1 MLAGRVA
8 SGLHSGTPDL
18 VIADAK
24 EAVLSIWGAEAG
36 TTGHAEVAVAREC
49 YGIGESAPVE
59 AQWFPSPCTT
69 VLERGRQRLEKTT
82 RQTWSGSDVGCGYAE
97 ELDEAHAELA
107 ATGLGDG
114 NRPTE
119 AAFTWR
125 RIRGAL
131 PEGTTGKRPK
141 ARRGGARVLPAIA
154 HRRQSSTARQHTQ
167 WLAAQA
173 RSRWG
178 EEAVEVRALAIL
190 YFVVLFLDVSICP
203 GCKDW
208 TQG

>member
-1 MLAGRVA
+1 MRRSRWRENVMGSGRVLL
-8 SGLHSGTPDL
+8 SRHSG
-18 VIADAK
+18 
-24 EAVLSIWGAEAG
+24 S
-36 TTGHAEVAVAREC
+36 
-49 YGIGESAPVE
+49 
-59 AQWFPSPCTT
+59 SPCTT

-154 HRRQSSTARQHTQ
+154 HRRQSSTARQHTHGSRLRHGVDGAKKLWRLGL
-167 WLAAQA
+167 WL
-173 RSRWG
+173 SF
-178 EEAVEVRALAIL
+178 IL
-190 YFVVLFLDVSICP
+190 WFCFWMCRYVP
-203 GCKDW
+203 GVKTGHKDK
-208 TQG
+208 